1 MSVDRSHS
9 SPWPNRSDRPARR
22 GPRRTRPAR
31 WAALAV
37 AVLTG
42 LAVAFAGNAAAQPA
56 QPESRSLA
64 GAVAAG
70 PADLG
75 PNVKVFDTSMSTG
88 QIQQQ
93 VDAIAAQQVNDEMGT
108 NRYALLFK
116 PGTYGSPG
124 NPLSIQVGY
133 YTEVAGLGQNPTDVV
148 INGRI
153 DVYNR
158 CLTDYALRQPYCV
171 ALNNFWRSLSNL
183 TVNVAGGTTECR
195 RTAMFWAASQSSPM
209 RRVNI
214 NGPLSLMDYCT
225 DQPQWASGGYIAD
238 SKIPAQVVNGSQQQY
253 YVRNSTVG
261 GWSNGVWNQVFS
273 GVTGAPATNFGVTQA
288 DNRLGSYTNLPTT
301 PLSREKPY
309 LYVDS
314 AGAYQV
320 FLPSARANSSGVS
333 WANGNTPGR
342 SIPLSQFYVARPGDS
357 VAAMNSALAAGQ
369 HLLLTPGVYDVAA
382 SIKVTRADTVVL
394 GLGMATLTAVNGSVP
409 LTVGDVA
416 GVVVAGVMID
426 AGTVTSPALMTVGTE
441 NGTCSAC
448 STSDPTTLSDV
459 FMRVGG
465 PHVGKTIKGLVVN
478 SDDVLIDH
486 TWLWRGDHGQPG
498 SVGWEVS
505 PGDVGLIVNGD
516 NVTGTGLFVEHW
528 RQYNV
533 IWNGQHGTVVFFQNE
548 LPYDPPNQR
557 AWRSD
562 ALGYAAYK
570 VADSVTTHE
579 LWGGGAYI
587 YTNVDP
593 TIHLSHAFEVPI
605 RSGVR
610 LHHLLTVQ
618 LLAGTIDHIV
628 NDTGDATPYP
638 DTEPAMLIEYPT
650 GDVPPTTS
658 NPTTPTTPP
667 TTTTPTTTPTTT
679 TPTSTTPTTTTPT
692 STTPTSTTA
701 TPTGPAGTGPSNLR
715 ATATDDSVTL
725 TWDGD
730 PSATYEI
737 LRGEAGVRIASG
749 TGNTYTDRGLA
760 RSVPYVYSVRGP
772 GGVTRQ
778 ITVIPGRTPV
788 TTSPTPT
795 TTTATATTAPTTT
808 TGTTAAAAPRN
819 LRSTATTSSTITLGW
834 DGDPNATYEV
844 LRGEAGERIAVV
856 KGTSFTD
863 IGLLPRTPYVY
874 SVRGAG
880 QTTPQVTLRIP

>member
-1 MSVDRSHS
+1 MSVDRSQS
-9 SPWPNRSDRPARR
+9 SPQPNRSVRPSRP
-22 GPRRTRPAR
+22 GQRRTGRPAR
-31 WAALAV
+31 WAALTV
-37 AVLTG
+37 AALTV
-42 LAVAFAGNAAAQPA
+42 LAVAFAGTAAAQPV
-56 QPESRSLA
+56 ESAAAA
-64 GAVAAG
+64 GAAAAA

-75 PNVKVFDTSMSTG
+75 ANVKVFDPSMPIA

-93 VDAIAAQQVNDEMGT
+93 VDAITAQQVNDEMGT

-116 PGTYGSPG
+116 PGTYGTPG

-158 CLTDYALRQPYCV
+158 CLTDYAPRQPYCV

-183 TVNVAGGTTECR
+183 TVNVAGGTTDCR

-273 GVTGAPATNFGVTQA
+273 GVTGAPATNFGVKQA

-320 FLPSARANSSGVS
+320 FVPSARANSAGVS

-342 SIPLSQFYVARPGDS
+342 SIPLSQFFVARPTDS
-357 VAAMNSALAAGQ
+357 VASINSALAAGQ
-369 HLLLTPGVYDVAA
+369 HLLLTPGVYDVAT

-426 AGTVTSPALMTVGTE
+426 AGTVSSPALMTVGTE
-441 NGTCSAC
+441 NGTCAAC
-448 STSDPTTLSDV
+448 STGDPTTLSDV

-465 PHVGKTIKGLVVN
+465 PHVGKTVKGLVVN

-498 SVGWEVS
+498 SVGWDVS
-505 PGDVGLIVNGD
+505 PGDVGLVVNGD
-516 NVTGTGLFVEHW
+516 NVIGTGLFVEHW
-528 RQYNV
+528 REYNV

-548 LPYDPPNQR
+548 LPYDPPNQQ

-605 RSGVR
+605 RSGVK

-628 NDTGDATPYP
+628 NDTGEATPYP
-638 DTEPAMLIEYPT
+638 ETEPAMLIEYPT
-650 GDVPPTTS
+650 GDVPPTT
-658 NPTTPTTPP
+658 TTPTTPP
-667 TTTTPTTTPTTT
+667 TTTPVTTTPTTPVTT
-679 TPTSTTPTTTTPT
+679 TPVTTTPTTPTTPPVTTTPT
-692 STTPTSTTA
+692 TPT
-701 TPTGPAGTGPSNLR
+701 TPTGPSGTGPTNLR
-715 ATATDDSVTL
+715 VTTTDDSATL

-737 LRGEAGVRIASG
+737 LRGEAGVRIATS
-749 TGNTYTDRGLA
+749 TGNTFTDRGLA

-778 ITVIPGRTPV
+778 ITVIPGSTPV
-788 TTSPTPT
+788 TTPPTTPPTTSPTTAPT
-795 TTTATATTAPTTT
+795 TATTAPT
-808 TGTTAAAAPRN
+808 GAAPRN
-819 LRSTATTSSTITLGW
+819 LRSIGTTSSTITLGW

-844 LRGEAGERIAVV
+844 LRGEAGERIATV